1 MGNTQAS
8 KLSND
13 SSFVNK
19 YVDKTTLQN
28 NKLGEILVSNGNTPS
43 WKSPSEINV
52 NSSSNLS
59 LTNSQSGSIPYQTS
73 NNTTSFINP
82 SSSGQLLQTNG
93 LNNPPSWVNPNT
105 LSVNSSANLNLV
117 NSQAGSIPYQTSSN
131 TTSFINPNLRGY
143 LLQTNGPN
151 LPPTWINPATLSV
164 QNAVN
169 ATAISGGTSGTI
181 LSSDGKKSNWST
193 PGSLNL
199 VVRDSAG
206 NINVGK
212 VNNTTISVPNYTSFY
227 ATPLNTTKWSTT
239 VSNNVIECP
248 NGFYASGIEFSNLE
262 GRVRCRRL
270 PIF

>member
-52 NSSSNLS
+52 NSSSNLN
-59 LTNSQSGSIPYQTS
+59 LANSQLGSIPYQTS
-73 NNTTSFINP
+73 SNTTSYINP
-82 SSSGQLLQTNG
+82 VKSGDLLQSNG
-93 LNNPPSWVNPNT
+93 INNPPSWKSPSEIT
-105 LSVNSSANLNLV
+105 VNSSSNLNLA
-117 NSQAGSIPYQTSSN
+117 NSQVGSIPYQTSSN
-131 TTSFINPNLRGY
+131 TTSFINPNIKGY

-151 LPPTWINPATLSV
+151 STPSWVNPTTLSV

-169 ATAISGGTSGTI
+169 ATTISGGTAGTI
-181 LSSDGKKSNWST
+181 LASDGKKSTWTT
-193 PGSLNL
+193 PANLNL
-199 VVRDSAG
+199 IVKDSKG
-206 NINVGK
+206 NINVTK
-212 VNNTTISVPNYTSFY
+212 VNNTTISAPNYTSFY
-227 ATPLNTTKWSTT
+227 ATPTSSTKWSAT

-262 GRVRCRRL
+262 GKVRCRKL